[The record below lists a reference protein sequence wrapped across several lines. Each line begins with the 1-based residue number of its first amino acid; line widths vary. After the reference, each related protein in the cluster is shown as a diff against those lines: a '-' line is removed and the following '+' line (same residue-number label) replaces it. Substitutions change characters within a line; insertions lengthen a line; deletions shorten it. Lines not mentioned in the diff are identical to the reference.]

1 MTLPPPP
8 PGVEACLRRAFP
20 EVPDRDLTTR
30 EVTRMLGDAIVLDK
44 AKTACGLLAVRW
56 IETVRRDFAR

>member
-8 PGVEACLRRAFP
+8 PGVEACLRRTFP

-44 AKTACGLLAVRW
+44 AKTACGLLAVQW
-56 IETVRRDFAR
+56 IARVRQDFAR